1 MNKESVLT
9 QIEEIVGKDFVT
21 NRSED
26 LYIYSQDPG
35 ASLPRQVDFV
45 VMPGSTEEVQK
56 IVKIANQER
65 IPIVPMGG
73 GLTLSGLIIP
83 VKGGIVL
90 DMNMLP
96 KSLLK

>member
-1 MNKESVLT
+1 MSEINILKEL
-9 QIEEIVGKDFVT
+9 ENIVGKDFAT

-35 ASLPRQVDFV
+35 ASVARPVDFV
-45 VMPGSTEEVQK
+45 VMPSTAEEVQGV
-56 IVKIANQER
+56 VKLANKEK

-83 VKGGIVL
+83 VKG
-90 DMNMLP
+90 
-96 KSLLK
+96 